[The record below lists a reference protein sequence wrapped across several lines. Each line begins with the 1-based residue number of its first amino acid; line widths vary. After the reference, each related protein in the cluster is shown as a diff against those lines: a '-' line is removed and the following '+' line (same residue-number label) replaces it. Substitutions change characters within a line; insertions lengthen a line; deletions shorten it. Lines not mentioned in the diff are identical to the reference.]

1 MSSKRRSAE
10 SWVRAFS
17 HEGHGVVVHG
27 PYCGLVQPA
36 QSGTPSA
43 PRASRVAR
51 CSTPWLAP
59 SAATVMAI
67 RTAAV
72 PWASTQGWSGTAKAR
87 CSGGL
92 PSSASATARRQKTC
106 WRLLYLIVDG
116 CHGSEARSAEFL
128 DRLIGDSQRG
138 GLRRTDHADA
148 DGRLATTAMAIAAS
162 TQRRT
167 QHRRGSVPHTRH
179 QPVHPPGAD
188 AIAAEH
194 LSMASASASWANGF
208 ASRTRPDA
216 AVPCSSG

>member
-116 CHGSEARSAEFL
+116 CHGSEARSAGFL

-162 TQRRT
+162 TAAADTIPKRLRSAHQAPAGSPPRSGR
-167 QHRRGSVPHTRH
+167 HRGGT
-179 QPVHPPGAD
+179 PVHGLRQRLLGERLRQPHEA
-188 AIAAEH
+188 
-194 LSMASASASWANGF
+194 
-208 ASRTRPDA
+208 
-216 AVPCSSG
+216 